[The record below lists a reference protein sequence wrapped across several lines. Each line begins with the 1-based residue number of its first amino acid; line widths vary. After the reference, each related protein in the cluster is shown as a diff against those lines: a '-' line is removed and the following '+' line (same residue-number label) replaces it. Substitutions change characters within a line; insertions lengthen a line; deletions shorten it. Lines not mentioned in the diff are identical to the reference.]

1 MFKVLHLKLGPYFSV
16 LGLGSPVCP
25 HSYATERTPCHP
37 FQCLSRNQIVSLSSP
52 PLYPLSPLPLYSPA
66 PSPFAV
72 PSTPHLTKVG
82 GVLAS
87 PVPPP
92 FQRWGVFCTP
102 HLLWWRRPCY
112 YYSQVIS
119 GKGRSF

>member
-66 PSPFAV
+66 SSTFAV
-72 PSTPHLTKVG
+72 PSTPTLQRWGVFLHPQYPHLSKVG
-82 GVLAS
+82 GVLH
-87 PVPPP
+87 PPLTM
-92 FQRWGVFCTP
+92 V
-102 HLLWWRRPCY
+102 
-112 YYSQVIS
+112 
-119 GKGRSF
+119 